1 MPFLAPVFAAVGAAV
16 TSVAAWAAASPILAG
31 IVQTAFGIAAK
42 YALAALF
49 PADKP
54 QAQATQLE
62 TQYGEDIVRSV
73 GMGIFG
79 TNGHHIYRNAYG
91 SGNRRI
97 QDVYIVSH
105 FRTKGLLRIRVDG
118 EWRGIATVPD
128 GENNYYDVL
137 GIEGVIK
144 VRLYNGSMS
153 QAADPDLIDKA
164 NPSGRWTA
172 DHRGAGIS
180 YVIVYQ
186 KLDREKRTSPI
197 KPFFEIDGAP
207 LYDWRKDTSM
217 GGSGPQRWNDQSTW
231 GGDGDYNTAVQMYNL
246 ERGFYNG
253 TELMVG
259 KGTTAG
265 RLPLSEW
272 TTAANIC
279 DEIVVSTGQRRYRSS
294 LIASSGARVT
304 HESNMTPLL
313 EACAGSWVDTVT
325 GEYPLVGAPQAL
337 VATITDKD
345 LMPGQPKRFTRY
357 RPRAELINTVA
368 STYSNP
374 DAFYEPE
381 AGATRIDAAAVTF
394 DRERLASAITYDA
407 VIHPRQVDSLADIA
421 IRGARYQAS
430 AEICVK
436 PKWLEVMKPGRW
448 IRWNSAEHGDFTYQI
463 VLVSLG
469 PLGPDGAR
477 LIFLNLREIANGV
490 FDPTAYITNPPVT
503 IPVGDPVYLA
513 EVQGFSA
520 SPVIVTGTSGT
531 QYAGVQLNWLP
542 IGDDITVTD
551 VEIQYRPANE
561 PLTIFN
567 TSVTRDVTFKTI
579 VEGITQDSD
588 WEFRTRLRTSP
599 QRTVAWSAWTLV
611 HTLVVTSDVFP
622 IDLDDFGDDVNDYLN
637 FVGDEMREI
646 IRQAQELATRVGD
659 IELGAYSQ
667 RQTIRR
673 EISLSADNV
682 TASYLEAITVA
693 VGPNSSIAQQLVTLN
708 AAVGTN
714 SSSITQ
720 LAQVVATNEQTSANA
735 IIALTSSLATT
746 NSNVTGVANNVNE
759 ISADATF
766 RAQTVAAPA
775 GYTSRIALQARVGTS
790 DTYKS
795 AGIFLDVTT
804 TLSRVAVIA
813 DQFVVASGTD
823 LRNPFVFTAGV
834 LTLNV
839 LNAGTITA
847 GLLRSPDS
855 KMQIQLSNARILIA
869 D

>member
-1 MPFLAPVFAAVGAAV
+1 MPFLAPVFAAVGGAIA
-16 TSVAAWAAASPILAG
+16 SVSAWAAASPILAG

-49 PADKP
+49 PAEKP
-54 QAQATQLE
+54 QSQASQLE

-73 GMGIFG
+73 GMGKYG
-79 TNGHHIYRNAYG
+79 TNGHHVYRNAYG
-91 SGNRRI
+91 TGNRRI

-105 FRTKGLLRIRVDG
+105 FRTKKLLRIRIDG
-118 EWRGIATVPD
+118 EWRGISETPD

-137 GIEGVIK
+137 GIEGVVK
-144 VRLYNGSMS
+144 VRLYNGLMS
-153 QAADPDLIDKA
+153 QTADPDLIDKA
-164 NPSGRWTA
+164 NPTGRWTA

-186 KLDREKRTSPI
+186 KLDREQRTSPV

-207 LYDWRKDTSM
+207 LYDFRFDSTM
-217 GGSGPQRWNDQSTW
+217 GGSGPQRHNDQSTW
-231 GGDGDYNTAVQMYNL
+231 GGIGDYNPVIQMYNL

-259 KGTTAG
+259 KGVDAG

-272 TTAANIC
+272 TIAANIA
-279 DEIVVSTGQRRYRSS
+279 DEINSTTGETRYRSS
-294 LIASSGARVT
+294 LIATSGMNVT
-304 HESNMTPLL
+304 HDSNLQPLL
-313 EACAGSWVDTVT
+313 EACAGSWVENVM
-325 GEYPLVGAPQAL
+325 GEFPLVGAPQAL
-337 VATITDKD
+337 VATITDGD

-368 STYSNP
+368 STYRNP
-374 DAFYEPE
+374 DSFYEPE

-407 VIHPRQVDSLADIA
+407 VIHPKQVDTLADIA
-421 IRGARYQAS
+421 IRGARYQVS

-436 PKWLEVMKPGRW
+436 PKYLDVMKPGRW
-448 IRWNSAEHGDFTYQI
+448 IRWNSEEHGDFTHQI
-463 VLVSLG
+463 VLVTLG

-477 LIFLNLREIANGV
+477 NIYLNLRQIANGV
-490 FDPTAYITNPPVT
+490 FDPTAYITNPPVV

-513 EVQGFSA
+513 EVQGFTA
-520 SPVIVTGTSGT
+520 SPVIVTGTSGS

-561 PLTIFN
+561 PTTIFN
-567 TSVTRDVTFKTI
+567 TSVPRDVTLKTI
-579 VEGITQDSD
+579 VEGITQNSD
-588 WEFRTRLRTSP
+588 WEFRTRLKTSP
-599 QRTVAWSAWTLV
+599 ERTVAWSAWTLV
-611 HTLVVTSDVFP
+611 HTLVVVSDVFP
-622 IDLDDFGDDVNDYLN
+622 IDLDDFGDDVTDYLQ
-637 FVGDEMREI
+637 FVGDNMREI
-646 IRQAQELATRVGD
+646 IRQAQELATHVGD
-659 IELGAYSQ
+659 IEYGAYSQ
-667 RQTIRR
+667 RQDIRR
-673 EISLSADNV
+673 ELSVSVGNV

-693 VGPNSSIAQQLVTLN
+693 VGPDSAIAQQLVALN
-708 AAVGTN
+708 ASVGVNTANITN
-714 SSSITQ
+714 LT
-720 LAQVVATNEQTSANA
+720 QVVVDNQTSTANS
-735 IIALTSSLATT
+735 ISSLTSTI
-746 NSNVTGVANNVNE
+746 NGVSANT
-759 ISADATF
+759 TF

-775 GYTSRIALQARVGTS
+775 GYSARIALQARV
-790 DTYKS
+790 DTADSYKS

-813 DQFVVASGTD
+813 DQFVVASGAD

>member
-1 MPFLAPVFAAVGAAV
+1 MPFLAPVFAAVGGAIA
-16 TSVAAWAAASPILAG
+16 SVSAWAAASPILAG

-49 PADKP
+49 PTEKP
-54 QAQATQLE
+54 PAQSSQLE

-73 GMGIFG
+73 GLGKYG
-79 TNGHHIYRNAYG
+79 TNGHHVYRNAFG
-91 SGNRRI
+91 AGNRKI

-118 EWRGIATVPD
+118 EWRGIDPVADAD
-128 GENNYYDVL
+128 GLHNVL
-137 GIEGVIK
+137 GVEGTLRVQYFTGTMTQ
-144 VRLYNGSMS
+144 L
-153 QAADPDLIDKA
+153 AAQVLIDYA
-164 NPSGRWTA
+164 NPPGRWTA
-172 DHRGAGIS
+172 DHKGAGMS

-207 LYDWRKDTSM
+207 LYDWRLDTTA

-231 GGDGDYNTAVQMYNL
+231 GGSGDYNPVVQMYNL

-259 KGTTAG
+259 KAVSAS

-272 TTAANIC
+272 TVAANIS
-279 DEIVVSTGQRRYRSS
+279 DEISVVTGQTKYRAS
-294 LIASSGARVT
+294 LIATSGMRVT
-304 HESNMTPLL
+304 HDSNMQPLL
-313 EACAGSWVDTVT
+313 ESCAGSWIENVV
-325 GEYPLVGAPQAL
+325 GEFPIVGAPQSL
-337 VATITDKD
+337 VATITDD
-345 LMPGQPKRFTRY
+345 DVMPGQPKRFTRY
-357 RPRAELINTVA
+357 RPRAELVNTVA

-374 DAFYEPE
+374 EAFYEAE
-381 AGATRIDAAAVTF
+381 AGATRIDAAAVVF

-407 VIHPRQVDSLADIA
+407 VIYPKQVDSLADIA

-436 PKWLEVMKPGRW
+436 PKWLDVMKAGRW

-477 LIFLNLREIANGV
+477 LVYLNLRQIANGV
-490 FDPTAYITNPPVT
+490 FDPTAYVTNPPVV

-513 EVQGFSA
+513 EVQGFVA
-520 SPVIVTGTSGT
+520 TPVIVTGTSGT
-531 QYAGVQLNWLP
+531 EYAGVQLNWLP
-542 IGDDITVTD
+542 IGDDVTVTD

-561 PLTIFN
+561 PATIFN
-567 TSVTRDVTFKTI
+567 TSVPRDVTMKTI
-579 VEGITQDSD
+579 VEGITQNSD
-588 WEFRTRLRTSP
+588 WEFRTRLKTSP

-611 HTLVVTSDVFP
+611 HTLVVVPDFFP
-622 IDLDDFGDDVNDYLN
+622 IDLEDFADDVNEYLS
-637 FVGDEMREI
+637 FVSGEVREI
-646 IRQAQELATRVGD
+646 IRQAQELATHVGD
-659 IELGAYSQ
+659 IEYGAYTQ
-667 RQTIRR
+667 RQDIRR
-673 EISLSADNV
+673 EISLTAGNV

-693 VGPNSSIAQQLVTLN
+693 TGPNSAIAQQLVVLN
-708 AAVGTN
+708 AAVNTN
-714 SSSITQ
+714 TANITA
-720 LAQVVATNEQTSANA
+720 LNQVVVDNQTSTANS
-735 IIALTSSLATT
+735 ILSLTSTI
-746 NSNVTGVANNVNE
+746 NG
-759 ISADATF
+759 ISANTTF
-766 RAQTVAAPA
+766 RAQTVAAPS
-775 GYTSRIALQARVGTS
+775 GYTARIALQARVDTS
-790 DTYKS
+790 DSYKS

-813 DQFVVASGTD
+813 DQFVVASGAD
-823 LRNPFVFTAGV
+823 LRNPFIFTAGV

-847 GLLRSPDS
+847 GLLRSS
-855 KMQIQLSNARILIA
+855 NSLMQIQLDNARIIMSDLT
-869 D
+869 

>member
-1 MPFLAPVFAAVGAAV
+1 MPFLAPVFAAVGTAV
-16 TSVAAWAAASPILAG
+16 ASVAAWAAASPILAG

-54 QAQATQLE
+54 QAQSSQLE
-62 TQYGEDIVRSV
+62 TEYGEDIVRSV
-73 GMGIFG
+73 GMGKYG
-79 TNGHHIYRNAYG
+79 TNGHHVYRNAYG
-91 SGNRRI
+91 TGNRRI

-105 FRTKGLLRIRVDG
+105 FRTKKLLRIRVDG
-118 EWRGIATVPD
+118 EWRGISETPD

-137 GIEGVIK
+137 GIDGVVK
-144 VRLYNGSMS
+144 VRLYNGLMS
-153 QAADPDLIDKA
+153 QTADPDLIDKA

-186 KLDREKRTSPI
+186 KLDREKRTSPL

-207 LYDWRKDTSM
+207 LYDFRFDSTM

-231 GGDGDYNTAVQMYNL
+231 GGIGDYNSAIQMYNL

-259 KGTTAG
+259 KGVDAG
-265 RLPLSEW
+265 RLPLTEW
-272 TTAANIC
+272 TLAANIC
-279 DEIVVSTGQRRYRSS
+279 DQINSTTGETRYRSS
-294 LIASSGARVT
+294 LIATSGMNVT
-304 HESNMTPLL
+304 HDSNMQPLL
-313 EACAGSWVDTVT
+313 EACAGSWVETVT
-325 GEYPLVGAPQAL
+325 GEFPIVGAPQL
-337 VATITDKD
+337 TVATITDGD
-345 LMPGQPKRFTRY
+345 LMVGQAKRFTRY

-374 DAFYEPE
+374 EAFYEAE

-407 VIHPRQVDSLADIA
+407 VIYPKQVDTLADIA

-436 PKWLEVMKPGRW
+436 PKYLDVMKPGRW

-463 VLVSLG
+463 TLVTLG

-477 LIFLNLREIANGV
+477 LIYLNLRQIANGV
-490 FDPTAYITNPPVT
+490 FDPTAYVTNPPVT

-513 EVQGFSA
+513 EVQGFTA
-520 SPVIVTGTSGT
+520 SPVIVTGTSGS

-561 PLTIFN
+561 PTTIFN
-567 TSVTRDVTFKTI
+567 TSVPRDVTLKTI
-579 VEGITQDSD
+579 VEGITQNSD
-588 WEFRTRLRTSP
+588 WEFRTRLKTSP
-599 QRTVAWSAWTLV
+599 ERTVAWSAWTLV
-611 HTLVVTSDVFP
+611 HTLVVVSDVFP
-622 IDLDDFGDDVNDYLN
+622 INLDDFGDDVADYLQ
-637 FVGDEMREI
+637 FVGDNMREM
-646 IRQAQELATRVGD
+646 IRQAQELATHVGD
-659 IELGAYSQ
+659 IEYGAYSQ
-667 RQTIRR
+667 RQDIRR
-673 EISLSADNV
+673 EISVSAGNV

-693 VGPNSSIAQQLVTLN
+693 VGPGSAIAQQLIVLN
-708 AAVGTN
+708 AAVGAN
-714 SSSITQ
+714 SSSIVNLT
-720 LAQVVATNEQTSANA
+720 QVVADNQTSTANS
-735 IIALTSSLATT
+735 ISSLTSSI
-746 NSNVTGVANNVNE
+746 NG
-759 ISADATF
+759 ISANTTF

-775 GYTSRIALQARVGTS
+775 GYSARIALQARVDTS
-790 DTYKS
+790 DSYKS

-813 DQFVVASGTD
+813 DQFVVASGAD

-847 GLLRSPDS
+847 GLLRSSDS
-855 KMQIQLSNARILIA
+855 KMQIQLDARRILIA